1 MVVGRDGAEL
11 LQLRVDLGL
20 MQMFP
25 DGRPD
30 GSRYHGLSGVLEY
43 ARHEMRLGR
52 EISAEDWR
60 EFERELYQINYRRL
74 ALASLAEEAL
84 GRNDIES
91 AKAHLYRARRDID
104 TCLEHTE
111 FAEDCGGDVLNA
123 GSMALRPTLVFHR
136 GRLSAQLR
144 IAEQRYED
152 AVEEAATAAD
162 DLSAMLEELGL
173 DDDQRAEDPGVLFLR
188 DLEHRLRR
196 EYDIPATLR
205 ERLAAAIE
213 AEDFETAASLRDEL
227 NKRQNQCTAE
237 ATNADL
243 S

>member
-30 GSRYHGLSGVLEY
+30 GSRYHGLSSVLEY
-43 ARHEMRLGR
+43 ARHELRLGR

-60 EFERELYQINYRRL
+60 EFERELYQMNYRRL
-74 ALASLAEEAL
+74 ALASLAEDAL
-84 GRNDIES
+84 GRNDVE
-91 AKAHLYRARRDID
+91 AARTHLTRARRDID
-104 TCLEHTE
+104 VCLEHIG
-111 FAEDCGGDVLNA
+111 FAQDHGGDVLGP
-123 GSMALRPTLVFHR
+123 GSMALRPTLAFHR

-152 AVEEAATAAD
+152 AVEEAAAAAEE
-162 DLSAMLEELGL
+162 LSALLEELGL
-173 DDDQRAEDPGVLFLR
+173 DEEQRSEDPGVVFLR
-188 DLEHRLRR
+188 DLEQRLRR

-227 NKRQNQCTAE
+227 NERQRHRAVN
-237 ATNADL
+237 ATGSESA
-243 S
+243 